1 MAEDK
6 YIINGFSFKDKS
18 DYLEAKNEYDGV
30 EYMKSRTNMNNPANV
45 FSVYKSLVEKGLFNT
60 PIGLS
65 YLHELRMNL
74 LKQPEYAAKVE
85 EIPIPVAK
93 RATVKGK
100 GKLGFGKKKESLSR
114 SDVIRNMKKY
124 DIESVYR
131 NRFISSVIVIVLLV
145 IIMFFVVIITKDSK
159 NTNILNYKARIDAE
173 YEDKENSLVQ
183 WQNQLQ
189 LREEALKERE
199 KELGN
204 EP

>member
-6 YIINGFSFKDKS
+6 YTINGFSFKDKS

-45 FSVYKSLVEKGLFNT
+45 FSVYKSLVEKGLFST

-65 YLHELRMNL
+65 YLYELRENL
-74 LKQPEYAAKVE
+74 LKYPEYTTKIE
-85 EIPIPVAK
+85 EMPIPVAK
-93 RATVKGK
+93 SAKGK
-100 GKLGFGKKKESLSR
+100 GKLGFGKKKETLSR

-131 NRFISSVIVIVLLV
+131 NRFISSIIVIMILV
-145 IIMFFVVIITKDSK
+145 IIMFFFVIITKDSK

-173 YEDKENSLVQ
+173 YKDKEDSLIQ